1 MGFPRHSAGT
11 IFDISVR
18 SPRLFVPGC
27 FPPWLDLCV
36 LNGPTAGVTSVSKL
50 VVWWLREQQQQ
61 QQRGEGPLRL
71 FRLSMTFTSWKV
83 AALLYIKLSI
93 LPSQH
98 GGAELLIWLPAPYHS
113 SPLLNDARGFREI
126 LIGVDRCIT
135 AKSSLRSQWIIFF
148 FFFAEGNRNN
158 QRDGRTAYRIE
169 AKNDTRTDFFVLFF
183 FFFLKRLDFCVW
195 DGVTS

>member
-11 IFDISVR
+11 VFDISVR

-50 VVWWLREQQQQ
+50 VVWWLREQQQQQ

-113 SPLLNDARGFREI
+113 SPPSEWCKRFQGDFNW
-126 LIGVDRCIT
+126 
-135 AKSSLRSQWIIFF
+135 SWSLYYSQIISPIAVNYFF
-148 FFFAEGNRNN
+148 FFFCGGES
-158 QRDGRTAYRIE
+158 E
-169 AKNDTRTDFFVLFF
+169 
-183 FFFLKRLDFCVW
+183 
-195 DGVTS
+195 

>member
-61 QQRGEGPLRL
+61 QQQRGEGPLRL

-93 LPSQH
+93 LPSQD
-98 GGAELLIWLPAPYHS
+98 GAEPRAASSLFDYYS
-113 SPLLNDARGFREI
+113 SPLLNDPRGFRGI

-135 AKSSLRSQWIIFF
+135 AKSSLRSQWIN

-158 QRDGRTAYRIE
+158 QRDGRDCVQDRSQ
-169 AKNDTRTDFFVLFF
+169 KWHSDWLFCFVFFSFWNV
-183 FFFLKRLDFCVW
+183 
-195 DGVTS
+195 